1 VLLNAGA
8 YALSME
14 RTKEARMKPVTV
26 INYLSIKPGKMD
38 EFIETQR
45 GFAMTRPNGL
55 LGGRMYRSLDG
66 KSAVLVSQFESERAQ
81 EEVRQTDAFKQH
93 LSRLQTMVESAS
105 PSLYEEAYTAGDF
118 K

>member
-1 VLLNAGA
+1 
-8 YALSME
+8 
-14 RTKEARMKPVTV
+14 MKPVTV